1 MYINPPRVPWR
12 EMATRIKFV
21 NRMKPE
27 ETHAA
32 IKQRKAGA
40 PAAPVAQG
48 RPRRAAQEPPLE
60 ARKTLEPRNEDDDAR
75 QTYEECRKAFNEL
88 AALHSAAQSEA
99 ADALRRLDKTEQE
112 LRRAREQSTGY
123 AAQIAAQ
130 ELEMRRV
137 KEGKR
142 AVEELNTRLSATVS
156 GTGGKGG
163 DAKLA
168 SAHKAVTSE
177 RDQLRSE
184 RDRLK
189 SAHRAASEELEQLRS
204 EHRDAMEERTKAN
217 EYKAFCDE
225 MMQTVDKAV
234 ELCARACEPHAPDT
248 ARDMRETG
256 QTLRALRQATLRK

>member
-1 MYINPPRVPWR
+1 
-12 EMATRIKFV
+12 MATRIKFV
-21 NRMKPE
+21 NKVKPSE
-27 ETHAA
+27 AHA
-32 IKQRKAGA
+32 ITKQKQPRAT
-40 PAAPVAQG
+40 PAPVAQE
-48 RPRRAAQEPPLE
+48 RPRRANPDRPLE
-60 ARKTLEPRNEDDDAR
+60 SHRAAPDDDDAR

-88 AALHSAAQSEA
+88 AALHSSAQTEA

-142 AVEELNTRLSATVS
+142 AVEELNTRLSSTVS

-168 SAHKAVTSE
+168 AAHRAVTA
-177 RDQLRSE
+177 E

-204 EHRDAMEERTKAN
+204 EHRDAMEERTKAT
-217 EYKAFCDE
+217 EYKAFCDD
-225 MMQTVDKAV
+225 MMQTVDKAG

-256 QTLRALRQATLRK
+256 ETLRALRQATLRV

>member
-1 MYINPPRVPWR
+1 MYINPPLVPWG

-21 NRMKPE
+21 NRVKPD

-60 ARKTLEPRNEDDDAR
+60 ARKTYEPSSEGDDDAR

-88 AALHSAAQSEA
+88 AALHSSAQSEA

-156 GTGGKGG
+156 VSGTGGKGG

-168 SAHKAVTSE
+168 AAHKAVTA
-177 RDQLRSE
+177 E

-204 EHRDAMEERTKAN
+204 EHQDAMEERTKAN
-217 EYKAFCDE
+217 QYKAFCDD

-256 QTLRALRQATLRK
+256 ETLRALRQATLRV

>member
-1 MYINPPRVPWR
+1 MRRPHRP
-12 EMATRIKFV
+12 AD
-21 NRMKPE
+21 
-27 ETHAA
+27 AA
-32 IKQRKAGA
+32 
-40 PAAPVAQG
+40 AQG

-60 ARKTLEPRNEDDDAR
+60 AHKTYEPRSEDDDAR

-88 AALHSAAQSEA
+88 AALHSSAQSEA

-142 AVEELNTRLSATVS
+142 AVEELNTRLSSTVS

-168 SAHKAVTSE
+168 AAHRAVTA
-177 RDQLRSE
+177 E

-217 EYKAFCDE
+217 EYKAFCDD
-225 MMQTVDKAV
+225 MMQTVDKAG

-256 QTLRALRQATLRK
+256 ETLRALRQATLRV